1 LVVLPAT
8 GGSPLCFERSTRGI
22 VVQGAWDGGSDAE
35 RPPAGSVVLLP
46 TGRAL
51 CRTLEL
57 PAAKEAQLE
66 TALRL
71 QIDTLQLGSVPSHR
85 TAAAVLPEAFSAEGR
100 LGFAIEWPLTEPS
113 PAAPRDLPPDG
124 EPCYAGDAA
133 CLVSLLEAG
142 LRGPLLLASDDRRAL
157 TFAIRAPKGVV
168 VRCSRLD
175 PTEWPGCAEAAVL
188 ESAVRAGADEPFL
201 RALLAQVREALPHVA
216 DAGLG
221 CTEADLARL
230 PDITGIGEESEWWRA
245 HATAVG
251 AALAWFGP
259 LRPLVSLRAQ
269 PKGER
274 PSRVGEWLNR
284 MADPT
289 LANRL
294 MVAALVAIAIGPP
307 LVSGARL
314 LLLKWKVGDLA
325 AREYANSAHRQRVAM
340 YAELQRR
347 AWPMG
352 KLLGDL
358 ACVTPEGVEWED
370 VNLSQDRNVSIQGF
384 ARPHDKLNGTE
395 VLLKM
400 ERQMLDS
407 RIFDRVQRK
416 WEAADGKG
424 TVRFQMSATVARATQ
439 RPNYP
444 AEQDFGKKSLAE
456 RRFGPE
462 KPDEPETGTEA
473 SAPPDPASLPAEPAL
488 TDAASTTDESAG
500 TETATAKSAPAGKR
514 PSTVSSKPSAK
525 PAKSERKSGSDAI
538 AASETAGDDAPAAEG
553 GEGKGARASRRSGA
567 SGGSESGL
575 ARRSERNPGSSDAE
589 FKAPEPLSDAAIAAM
604 SIEEVKTALSKVSEA
619 RQRMSKEDPEQAR
632 LKSEFG
638 KLMMRLRGGGS

>member
-1 LVVLPAT
+1 VLR
-8 GGSPLCFERSTRGI
+8 GSWSGVSEL
-22 VVQGAWDGGSDAE
+22 E

-57 PAAKEAQLE
+57 PAASTSQLE

-71 QIDTLQLGSVPSHR
+71 QLDTLQLGSVPSHR
-85 TAAAVLPEAFSAEGR
+85 TAAVVLPEVFATEGR
-100 LGFAIEWPLTEPS
+100 LGFAIEWPLSEPT

-124 EPCYAGDAA
+124 EPCFAGDAA
-133 CLVSLLEAG
+133 CLVALLDAG
-142 LRGPLLLASDDRRAL
+142 LQGPLMLASEDRRAL
-157 TFAIRAPKGVV
+157 TFAMRAPKGVV

-188 ESAVRAGADEPFL
+188 ESAVRAGADASLL
-201 RALLAQVREALPHVA
+201 RALLAQVREALPHVD

-221 CTEADLARL
+221 CTEADLGRL
-230 PDITGIGEESEWWRA
+230 PDITGIGEEPAWWRA

-251 AALAWFGP
+251 AALAWFGQ
-259 LRPLVSLRAQ
+259 LRTLVSLRAQ

-284 MADPT
+284 VAEPGLASQLMA
-289 LANRL
+289 
-294 MVAALVAIAIGPP
+294 AALITIAVGPP
-307 LVSGARL
+307 LVAGTRL
-314 LLLKWKVGDLA
+314 LLLKWKVGDLS
-325 AREYANSAHRQRVAM
+325 AREYANQAHRQRVAL

-370 VNLSQDRNVSIQGF
+370 VNLSQDRNVSIQGL
-384 ARPHDKLNGTE
+384 ARPHDKMNGTE

-424 TVRFQMSATVARATQ
+424 TVKFQMSATVARATQ
-439 RPNYP
+439 RPNYS

-462 KPDEPETGTEA
+462 KPDATEA
-473 SAPPDPASLPAEPAL
+473 NAEPVAPLDPASLPSEPSLADASAES
-488 TDAASTTDESAG
+488 TESASTESASATS
-500 TETATAKSAPAGKR
+500 TEKPAPSGKR
-514 PSTVSSKPSAK
+514 PSTVSSKPSSK
-525 PAKSERKSGSDAI
+525 PVKAERKSGSDAV
-538 AASETAGDDAPAAEG
+538 AASETGGGEAAPADG
-553 GEGKGARASRRSGA
+553 GESKGARATRRSGA
-567 SGGSESGL
+567 SGGESGL
-575 ARRSERNPGSSDAE
+575 ARRSERNPGSSDSD
-589 FKAPEPLSDAAIAAM
+589 FKPPEPLSDAAITAM
-604 SIEEVKTALSKVSEA
+604 TPEEVKTTLSKVSEA
-619 RQRMSKEDPEQAR
+619 RQRMPKDDPEQVR
-632 LKSEFG
+632 LKREFD
-638 KLMMRLRGGGS
+638 KLMGRLRGGGS